1 MGTLKTTL
9 KVESTDLF
17 PTPVNFTT
25 VNNNSIT
32 VGSSNF
38 VSVAITSGSP
48 VTVADLSTYT
58 SGGYL
63 YVQSPS
69 TNTDNILVQENGG
82 PTVYVELIPGDVGL
96 IPLGDNGAGLVIE
109 ADTVSGTQT
118 LNFYF
123 GSR

>member
-32 VGSSNF
+32 IGSSNF
-38 VSVAITSGSP
+38 VSVAVANGTP

-69 TNTDNILVQENGG
+69 TNTDNILIQENGG